1 MQVSDLIIN
10 NRYQTMDSVIRQTE
24 KVISGQKTETP
35 KTGDSNGLSFR
46 EALDRQLTAVSFSK
60 HANHRAIERNIQV
73 SDADLSRLGDACE
86 QAREKGVKDALIMMN
101 DSAFIVNAPSR
112 IVVTV
117 IDKKEM
123 QSNVITNI
131 DGAIFL

>member
-24 KVISGQKTETP
+24 KVISGQKTEAP
-35 KTGDSNGLSFR
+35 KPGSSNGLSFR
-46 EALDRQLTAVSFSK
+46 EALDRELTAVSFSK

-73 SDADLSRLGDACE
+73 TDADLSRLGDACE

>member
-1 MQVSDLIIN
+1 MSDHIIN
-10 NRYQTMDSVIRQTE
+10 NRYNTADAVIRQAE
-24 KVISGQKTETP
+24 KVISGQKTEAA
-35 KTGDSNGLSFR
+35 KRSESNGLSFR
-46 EALDRQLTAVSFSK
+46 DVMDQQMHAISFSK
-60 HANHRAIERNIQV
+60 HANHRAIERNIQMT
-73 SDADLSRLGDACE
+73 DADLSRLGNACE

-101 DSAFIVNAPSR
+101 DSAFIVNAPNR

-131 DGAIFL
+131 DGAVFL